1 MIKASHNKWY
11 ELFFHR
17 YINVILKR
25 HFHEINFNPFNIE
38 KHKSTLIL
46 ANHISWW
53 DGFFMLNVNLRY
65 IHKKI
70 HVMMLEEELSRRKFL
85 SKIGAYSIKKKT
97 RGVIESIKY
106 TKELL
111 EDPDNLVVVYP
122 QGEITS
128 LYQHDIS
135 FQKGIFSMFKNN
147 DFTNNAVHYQLI
159 MAATMI
165 DFASNPKP
173 TVMINL
179 KEYDMSKSL
188 NAEEIEKKYQAFYRN
203 AILGQIHKIKAL
215 NPH

>member
-1 MIKASHNKWY
+1 
-11 ELFFHR
+11 
-17 YINVILKR
+17 
-25 HFHEINFNPFNIE
+25 
-38 KHKSTLIL
+38 
-46 ANHISWW
+46 
-53 DGFFMLNVNLRY
+53 
-65 IHKKI
+65 
-70 HVMMLEEELSRRKFL
+70 MMLEEELSRRKFL